1 MISSCSLLST
11 NGHGHSSLAVA
22 RQLACPGQTL
32 VAADP
37 ASRMDLC
44 AGRFRECECVV
55 RLMGPADAWPR
66 SSLKI
71 CLTTLRARA
80 PLNSSLKSC
89 TARACSSVR
98 VNEGSFAPKRRQ
110 QLCRV
115 FVQLPDCNLYGSHT
129 PLRLTHDPGHEAPE
143 TSEQATVVFG
153 IVMPQ

>member
-1 MISSCSLLST
+1 MNSSCSLLST

-32 VAADP
+32 AAADP

-71 CLTTLRARA
+71 ILSDYTQGKGAAEQFAQELHC
-80 PLNSSLKSC
+80 KSM
-89 TARACSSVR
+89 
-98 VNEGSFAPKRRQ
+98 
-110 QLCRV
+110 QLCA
-115 FVQLPDCNLYGSHT
+115 C
-129 PLRLTHDPGHEAPE
+129 
-143 TSEQATVVFG
+143 
-153 IVMPQ
+153 